1 MSYWVECYIVSKCIN
16 YTIIFDFPSEE
27 GDIGPFVS
35 NEVLWLKYK
44 RCPSKSCY
52 FLLFVSD
59 VGMVYLTGILCNRC
73 IIL

>member
-1 MSYWVECYIVSKCIN
+1 MSYRVECYIVCKCIN

-44 RCPSKSCY
+44 LCPLKSCY

-59 VGMVYLTGILCNRC
+59 VGMVYLTGI
-73 IIL
+73 